1 MSQTLDNNKRIAKNT
16 LILYV
21 RMLFTVGISFYSTR
35 LILANLGVENY
46 GIYNVIG
53 GFVSMFYM
61 VTSTMTQAVS
71 RFLTFDL
78 GRGDIAK
85 LQKTFSTSVN
95 ILLLMSFVVVLL
107 AETVGLWFVNNK
119 LNIDDGRMLAANWIY
134 QFSVFSF
141 VLEMISVPY
150 GASVISHEKMGTF
163 AFVTIAK
170 VLLTLGIAFV
180 LTISPIDRLVFY
192 GLLVFLV
199 GLAIQAMYWVY
210 CRKNFEECRYSV
222 RIEKD
227 IFKDMFGFAGWN
239 FLTTCACMLS
249 SQGVN
254 ILLNMHFG
262 AFINAACGVASQI
275 NSTVGAFSRNFTK
288 AISPQITK
296 QYSLENFEYTKSLVC
311 KGAKFSFLA
320 FFFIALP
327 CMLEINFIL
336 SVWLKE
342 VPRYAGIFVQLV
354 LLNSLI
360 EILVNT
366 SEVLNAATGKIRN
379 YQIIVS
385 SVQMGI
391 VFFSYLVVSITNN
404 PILTMAVSNILYLLV
419 FVPRIL
425 SNKPY
430 VGITF
435 GFYYKN
441 VLQGILLMIIT
452 TTSLTLIPVLLMTD
466 GWERLVVVGSVSTI
480 SSIVS
485 SFIFVLS
492 NGEKDKILGFVK
504 RKIKK

>member
-1 MSQTLDNNKRIAKNT
+1 M
-16 LILYV
+16 
-21 RMLFTVGISFYSTR
+21 
-35 LILANLGVENY
+35 
-46 GIYNVIG
+46 
-53 GFVSMFYM
+53 
-61 VTSTMTQAVS
+61 
-71 RFLTFDL
+71 
-78 GRGDIAK
+78 
-85 LQKTFSTSVN
+85 
-95 ILLLMSFVVVLL
+95 
-107 AETVGLWFVNNK
+107 
-119 LNIDDGRMLAANWIY
+119 
-134 QFSVFSF
+134 
-141 VLEMISVPY
+141 
-150 GASVISHEKMGTF
+150 
-163 AFVTIAK
+163 
-170 VLLTLGIAFV
+170 
-180 LTISPIDRLVFY
+180 
-192 GLLVFLV
+192 
-199 GLAIQAMYWVY
+199 
-210 CRKNFEECRYSV
+210 
-222 RIEKD
+222 
-227 IFKDMFGFAGWN
+227 
-239 FLTTCACMLS
+239 
-249 SQGVN
+249 
-254 ILLNMHFG
+254 
-262 AFINAACGVASQI
+262 
-275 NSTVGAFSRNFTK
+275 
-288 AISPQITK
+288 
-296 QYSLENFEYTKSLVC
+296 VC

-320 FFFIALP
+320 FFIIALP
-327 CMLEINFIL
+327 CMLEIDFIL
-336 SVWLKE
+336 SIWLKE

>member
-1 MSQTLDNNKRIAKNT
+1 MSQTSENNKRIAKNT

-95 ILLLMSFVVVLL
+95 ILLLMSLVVVLL
-107 AETVGLWFVNNK
+107 AETVGLWFINDK
-119 LNIDDGRMLAANWIY
+119 LNIADERMMAANWIY
-134 QFSVFSF
+134 QFSIFSF

-150 GASVISHEKMGTF
+150 SASVISHEKMGTF
-163 AFVTIAK
+163 AFVTVAK
-170 VLLTLGIAFV
+170 VLLTLGIAFA
-180 LTISPIDRLVFY
+180 LTISPIDKLVFY

-199 GLAIQAMYWVY
+199 ELTIQMMYWIY
-210 CRKNFEECRYSV
+210 CRRNFVECRYSFK
-222 RIEKD
+222 IENE
-227 IFKDMFGFAGWN
+227 IFKNMFGFAGWN
-239 FLTTCACMLS
+239 FLTTCASMLS

-262 AFINAACGVASQI
+262 AFINAASGVASQI

-296 QYSLENFEYTKSLVC
+296 QYSLNNFEYTKSLVC

-320 FFFIALP
+320 FFIIALP
-327 CMLEINFIL
+327 CMLEIDFIL
-336 SVWLKE
+336 SIWLKE

-404 PILTMAVSNILYLLV
+404 PILTMVVSNILYLLV